1 MIEIKLNVHEIHYGE
16 ILAALMPMILE
27 KSQNHAEVNS
37 GLLRLLQGARL
48 LPPSALQAMV
58 DALPEEK
65 KEELVVGLLTVYQE
79 QIAQELTQKAAEEH
93 LSLRISGIEARRT
106 EK

>member
-1 MIEIKLNVHEIHYGE
+1 
-16 ILAALMPMILE
+16 
-27 KSQNHAEVNS
+27 
-37 GLLRLLQGARL
+37 
-48 LPPSALQAMV
+48 MV

-93 LSLRISGIEARRT
+93 LSLRIIGIEARRT

>member
-1 MIEIKLNVHEIHYGE
+1 MIEIKLNVDEIHYGE

-27 KSQNHAEVNS
+27 KAQNHAEVNS